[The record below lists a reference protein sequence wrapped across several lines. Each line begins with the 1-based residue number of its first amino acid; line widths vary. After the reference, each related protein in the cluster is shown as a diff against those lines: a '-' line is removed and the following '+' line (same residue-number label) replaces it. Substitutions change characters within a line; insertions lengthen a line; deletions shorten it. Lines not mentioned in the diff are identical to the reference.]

1 MRARETARTV
11 RVEEHPQYRM
21 WKDRLDAEREVKATQ
36 LARRATRELSRA
48 EWHAAWV
55 SYKAR
60 IAAATV
66 ALPLPRWWN
75 VFGWFRWLLRLHA
88 PGRPG

>member
-1 MRARETARTV
+1 MD
-11 RVEEHPQYRM
+11 EHPHYRM
-21 WKDRLDAEREVKATQ
+21 WKDRLDVEQETDAI
-36 LARRATRELSRA
+36 RRARSVARELSRA
-48 EWHAAWV
+48 EWHAAWA

-75 VFGWFRWLLRLHA
+75 VVGWVRWLFRLHA
-88 PGRPG
+88 PGRSG

>member
-1 MRARETARTV
+1 V
-11 RVEEHPQYRM
+11 DEHPQYRM
-21 WKDRLDAEREVKATQ
+21 WKDRLDAERQADAIRW
-36 LARRATRELSRA
+36 ARSAARELSRA
-48 EWHAAWV
+48 EWQAAWA

-75 VFGWFRWLLRLHA
+75 LLGWVRWLLRLHA
-88 PGRPG
+88 PGRAG